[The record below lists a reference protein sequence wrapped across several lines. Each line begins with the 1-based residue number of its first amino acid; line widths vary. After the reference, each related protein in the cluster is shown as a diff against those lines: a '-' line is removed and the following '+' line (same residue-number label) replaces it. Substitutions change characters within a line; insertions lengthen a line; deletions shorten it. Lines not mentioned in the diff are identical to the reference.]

1 MTPER
6 WRQVTELFHA
16 ALARDESQRAAFLS
30 DACAGNQA
38 LRHEVESLLEQKDS
52 EGFPEGPSFEVAA
65 NSSTGDDLFPA
76 SGQGA
81 DCTPRPRAPW
91 WIHLCAASFLGYFG
105 LVQFSAFYPPDFGG
119 IEGIDNARPDG
130 VIVTRVAADSEA
142 GRAGVQPGDR
152 ILAINGRRLRSL
164 SEAFAFNGSVSVG
177 REITWLFERSGRQ
190 FSVIVTPYRG
200 LSPVSLGLLPVSVG
214 LLASLVLS
222 FVVIYSRPKDRVARL
237 GALLLAS
244 IACLAAPPGPSGL
257 ARTWGNLPVLVGAL
271 LWPASLITLTIGPIM
286 FSFFAVFPRSVVRRQ
301 WIWIAALVPG
311 AVLTAW
317 FGFYQMVFV
326 YQPERSRDL
335 YPPAWSTVVGM
346 AIGLA
351 YFAAGMA
358 ILVWNY
364 RRLTDLNERRRVR
377 VLSLGMTVAS
387 VGLLYAVVTVVIMN
401 LGLRSGSLGNPAAV
415 GVQNVI
421 GGLLVV
427 ALPCAFAYAILAQR
441 LFDIRV
447 IIRQGLQYA
456 FARRSI
462 LLLVPALVAGLVVDL
477 LVHAERPLIDIL
489 QSRGWVYATLGGL
502 AAVAYV
508 NRDAWMAALDHRF
521 FRERYDA
528 HQILR
533 QVVEDVRA
541 VPRLDTVAPAWSRA

>member
-1 MTPER
+1 
-6 WRQVTELFHA
+6 
-16 ALARDESQRAAFLS
+16 
-30 DACAGNQA
+30 
-38 LRHEVESLLEQKDS
+38 
-52 EGFPEGPSFEVAA
+52 
-65 NSSTGDDLFPA
+65 
-76 SGQGA
+76 
-81 DCTPRPRAPW
+81 
-91 WIHLCAASFLGYFG
+91 
-105 LVQFSAFYPPDFGG
+105 
-119 IEGIDNARPDG
+119 
-130 VIVTRVAADSEA
+130 
-142 GRAGVQPGDR
+142 
-152 ILAINGRRLRSL
+152 
-164 SEAFAFNGSVSVG
+164 
-177 REITWLFERSGRQ
+177 
-190 FSVIVTPYRG
+190 
-200 LSPVSLGLLPVSVG
+200 
-214 LLASLVLS
+214 
-222 FVVIYSRPKDRVARL
+222 
-237 GALLLAS
+237 
-244 IACLAAPPGPSGL
+244 
-257 ARTWGNLPVLVGAL
+257 
-271 LWPASLITLTIGPIM
+271 
-286 FSFFAVFPRSVVRRQ
+286 
-301 WIWIAALVPG
+301 
-311 AVLTAW
+311 
-317 FGFYQMVFV
+317 MVFV